1 MKNVSKK
8 LWAIALALCLTLPL
22 TLGSC
27 EGEPGPQGEPG
38 IQGEKGD
45 KGDTG
50 AQGEK
55 GDQGEQGIQGEKG
68 DKGDTGAQG
77 EKGDQGE
84 QGIQGEKGDQGEQGI
99 PGEKGDKGDTGAQGE
114 KGDQGEQGIPGEK
127 GDKGDTGDKGDK
139 GDQGEQGIQGET
151 GNGIVSVKLTAT
163 DGLIDT
169 YTVTFTDGTT
179 TTFTVVNGADGVQ
192 GEQGEKGD
200 VGADGKNAYELY
212 CEQFGYEGTLEEWL
226 EIISSEIFKEY
237 TVVFDLNGGTGTED
251 FVRKVTVRSGHSVA
265 LTIPE
270 RTGYNFLGWYI
281 GEGANEAKFDAD
293 DRVSHNMTLKA
304 KWGIKTS
311 TVTFLD
317 YYEDV
322 ISTETV
328 NWGEAAT
335 APVPP
340 TVTGYYFLRW
350 DKAYDNITANTTVK
364 ALYAPVTY
372 TVSFNTD
379 GGSEVA
385 AQEVYVGQSPM
396 KPANPYKSGHY
407 FIGWYTDEACT
418 KAYNFNKA
426 FEGDTTV
433 YALFKTAMPIYT
445 VQDLKNIANNTSGRY
460 YLANDIDL
468 EGETWIPISNFY
480 GVLDGE
486 GHKICNFTI
495 SSSEN
500 QVGFFKTNNGTIK
513 NIIFQD
519 FVFAVT
525 SQGLAYK
532 AGAVA
537 GVNQGTITNCNVK
550 DAVLSTSS
558 QGTTITSIYV
568 SIGGI
573 TGNNNGDI
581 NDCTVAIE
589 MDGRFESTIA
599 HSYVY
604 AHIGGVVGNNNGRV
618 TNTIANNYMKYVA
631 SSAGRTDPNYGL
643 VCSANIMAG
652 GVAGYNEDQGKLEHC
667 SSSLEITVRGENT
680 RRRVAELGGLVST
693 NRGQIDNCYSNGAI
707 SIPQSTID
715 EGFAGGLAALNYGNI
730 KNCYTNIDIDIKA
743 TSFYD
748 VGGFVGYNEKSIT
761 NCYSSGS
768 VSCASATSAGGFIGR
783 NAIGASIS
791 KCFSTTNITASTRT
805 NVNYFAGATEDG
817 STTFKCFYGANV
829 TVTAYGTA
837 YTPTENAATS
847 KTETELYSEDFLCDT
862 LSWKKDVWNI
872 TGTGLPTLVWEGE

>member
-1 MKNVSKK
+1 MKNASKK
-8 LWAIALALCLTLPL
+8 LWAIALALCLALPL

-38 IQGEKGD
+38 IQGEKGEKGD
-45 KGDTG
+45 PGETGAQGIQGEKGEPGDTG
-50 AQGEK
+50 A
-55 GDQGEQGIQGEKG
+55 QGEQGIQGEKG

-77 EKGDQGE
+77 EKGDKGDT
-84 QGIQGEKGDQGEQGI
+84 GAQGEKGDKGDTGAQ
-99 PGEKGDKGDTGAQGE
+99 GEKGDKGDTGAQGE
-114 KGDQGEQGIPGEK
+114 KGDQGEP
-127 GDKGDTGDKGDK
+127 
-139 GDQGEQGIQGET
+139 GIQGET

-169 YTVTFTDGTT
+169 YTVTFTDGTK

-212 CEQFGYEGTLEEWL
+212 CQQFGYEGTLEEWL

-251 FVRKVTVRSGHSVA
+251 FLRKVTVRSGHSVA

-340 TVTGYYFLRW
+340 TVTGYYFLQW

-396 KPANPYKSGHY
+396 RPAEPYKYGHY

-418 KAYNFNKA
+418 VSYNFNKA

-433 YALFKTAMPIYT
+433 YALFKESKPIYT
-445 VQDLKNIANNTSGRY
+445 VQDLKNIANDVWGKY

-468 EGETWIPISNFY
+468 EGEAWEPIANFY
-480 GVLDGE
+480 GTLDGE
-486 GHKICNFTI
+486 GHKICNFNMANTE
-495 SSSEN
+495 SVN
-500 QVGFFKTNNGTIK
+500 FGFFSSNQGTIK
-513 NIIFQD
+513 NVTLCD
-519 FVFAVT
+519 FIYSANCERESKGVLVGENHGTVEYCTVMDGAISFAAT
-525 SQGLAYK
+525 SHGYDARYGYRLGGIVGLNY
-532 AGAVA
+532 GDV
-537 GVNQGTITNCNVK
+537 TNCRV
-550 DAVLSTSS
+550 DVAI
-558 QGTTITSIYV
+558 QGKTDVYNTNGGYVAYEQKLDIY
-568 SIGGI
+568 IGGI
-573 TGNNNGDI
+573 VADNKGDI
-581 NDCTVAIE
+581 SGCISSLDLEYVACANSYK
-589 MDGRFESTIA
+589 GYSAWAT
-599 HSYVY
+599 SYV
-604 AHIGGVVGNNNGRV
+604 GGIVGYNQSEGNISDSATLKDSMLTLSSTGSQIRLMQAGLGVGVNAG
-618 TNTIANNYMKYVA
+618 TILN
-631 SSAGRTDPNYGL
+631 
-643 VCSANIMAG
+643 CSAAGNIVDNGTFNSNCMLGGFAG
-652 GVAGYNEDQGKLEHC
+652 QNLGTVNGCYANAEITSVSTGGSIHSTGGFAGYNSKT
-667 SSSLEITVRGENT
+667 I
-680 RRRVAELGGLVST
+680 
-693 NRGQIDNCYSNGAI
+693 INCYS
-707 SIPQSTID
+707 T
-715 EGFAGGLAALNYGNI
+715 
-730 KNCYTNIDIDIKA
+730 
-743 TSFYD
+743 
-748 VGGFVGYNEKSIT
+748 
-761 NCYSSGS
+761 GS
-768 VSCASATSAGGFIGR
+768 VSAAGDTGIGGFIGK
-783 NAIGASIS
+783 NETGGSIS
-791 KCFSTTNITASTRT
+791 KCFSTTNVDASINS
-805 NVNYFAGATEDG
+805 NVNYFAGATADG

-829 TVTAYGTA
+829 TITTYGYE
-837 YTPTENAATS
+837 YTPEEPAATS
-847 KTETELYSEDFLCDT
+847 KTETELYSEEFLCDT

-872 TGTGLPTLVWEGE
+872 SGTGLPTLVWEQE

>member
-27 EGEPGPQGEPG
+27 EGDPGPQGEP
-38 IQGEKGD
+38 
-45 KGDTG
+45 
-50 AQGEK
+50 
-55 GDQGEQGIQGEKG
+55 GIQGEKG

-114 KGDQGEQGIPGEK
+114 KGDQGEQGIHGEK
-127 GDKGDTGDKGDK
+127 GDKGDTGEKGEK

-293 DRVSHNMTLKA
+293 DRVSHNITLTA

-468 EGETWIPISNFY
+468 EGEAWEPIANFY
-480 GVLDGE
+480 GTLDGE
-486 GHKICNFTI
+486 GHKICNF
-495 SSSEN
+495 SMAKESGSGRF
-500 QVGFFKTNNGTIK
+500 GFFASNSGTIK
-513 NIIFQD
+513 NLELSD
-519 FVFAVT
+519 FVASITYSDVANNNSF
-525 SQGLAYK
+525 GMI
-532 AGAVA
+532 AGHNYGVIEDCEIKDAQMSCIAKYSGYNQTLTTYFGGVA
-537 GVNQGTITNCNVK
+537 GFNQGTIEGCYVALTAQGKGDSNN
-550 DAVLSTSS
+550 TSS
-558 QGTTITSIYV
+558 FYGGATTFFMLAGLVSRNEGDVLDSSVQLIAETTLSATTVGSTVGQTHAYV
-568 SIGGI
+568 
-573 TGNNNGDI
+573 
-581 NDCTVAIE
+581 
-589 MDGRFESTIA
+589 
-599 HSYVY
+599 
-604 AHIGGVVGNNNGRV
+604 GGVVAQNAGSITNCHTLDGSSITLSGAGNSHRGAYVGLLAADAGGPVNNCTSKG
-618 TNTIANNYMKYVA
+618 TIHEEGGFA
-631 SSAGRTDPNYGL
+631 SSGL
-643 VCSANIMAG
+643 C
-652 GVAGYNEDQGKLEHC
+652 L
-667 SSSLEITVRGENT
+667 
-680 RRRVAELGGLVST
+680 
-693 NRGQIDNCYSNGAI
+693 
-707 SIPQSTID
+707 
-715 EGFAGGLAALNYGNI
+715 
-730 KNCYTNIDIDIKA
+730 
-743 TSFYD
+743 
-748 VGGFVGYNEKSIT
+748 GGFVGIGEGSINTCYSDVEIKSVSNHAIT
-761 NCYSSGS
+761 GGFAAVNKSTIVNCYSTGS
-768 VSCASATSAGGFIGR
+768 IETQGNGGAGGFVGKHET
-783 NAIGASIS
+783 GGSIS

-805 NVNYFAGATEDG
+805 NVNYFAGVTEDG

>member
-84 QGIQGEKGDQGEQGI
+84 QGI
-99 PGEKGDKGDTGAQGE
+99 
-114 KGDQGEQGIPGEK
+114 PGEK

-139 GDQGEQGIQGET
+139 GDKGDQGDQGIQGET

-293 DRVSHNMTLKA
+293 DRVSHNITLTA

-468 EGETWIPISNFY
+468 EGEAWEPIANFY
-480 GVLDGE
+480 GTLDGE
-486 GHKICNFTI
+486 GHKICNFSMATT
-495 SSSEN
+495 E
-500 QVGFFKTNNGTIK
+500 VDRFGFVKTNGGTIK
-513 NIIFQD
+513 NVTFSD
-519 FVFAVT
+519 FSFSVNT
-525 SQGLAYK
+525 SGQ
-532 AGAVA
+532 GAVVGVIA
-537 GVNQGTITNCNVK
+537 GENSSRGIIENCHVVDGIMACTSYIVAERNVYDGIYVGGLVGENRGDLNGNHVEISLNIKLDSHNANNYTYEHYTLYNNAYIGGLVGVMYDNAHMANSSAIFTVEATVVSSNSHYSDTAWSHMYMGGAIGHNGNNSVVENCSAEIHANVSGYTHYQALTAGGFVAMNADNSKITGCTASGTITNTDGALDQVK
-550 DAVLSTSS
+550 VGGFVAHQLSVINGCYADTEL
-558 QGTTITSIYV
+558 SIASV
-568 SIGGI
+568 
-573 TGNNNGDI
+573 GDG
-581 NDCTVAIE
+581 D
-589 MDGRFESTIA
+589 S
-599 HSYVY
+599 H
-604 AHIGGVVGNNNGRV
+604 
-618 TNTIANNYMKYVA
+618 
-631 SSAGRTDPNYGL
+631 
-643 VCSANIMAG
+643 
-652 GVAGYNEDQGKLEHC
+652 
-667 SSSLEITVRGENT
+667 
-680 RRRVAELGGLVST
+680 
-693 NRGQIDNCYSNGAI
+693 
-707 SIPQSTID
+707 
-715 EGFAGGLAALNYGNI
+715 
-730 KNCYTNIDIDIKA
+730 
-743 TSFYD
+743 
-748 VGGFVGYNEKSIT
+748 VGGFVGYNKKTIN
-761 NCYSSGS
+761 NCYSTGS
-768 VSCASATSAGGFIGR
+768 ITASVTAGIGGFAGR
-783 NAIGASIS
+783 NGTGGSIS
-791 KCFSTTNITASTRT
+791 KCFSATNITASTST
-805 NVNYFAGATEDG
+805 NVNYFAGATSDG

-829 TVTAYGTA
+829 TITTYGYE
-837 YTPTENAATS
+837 YTPEEPTATS